1 MPLTE
6 EERKQRKRESD
17 KKYREKNKELRKQK
31 YREYYQKN
39 KEKIKQYYQKYKQKP
54 EFKEKRRKYEMDYR
68 NKDIGIKC
76 RSKATWVRRGVKFT
90 DEEFESIWE
99 QYTTQTHCEFCY
111 KEFSEGS
118 QNIKCLDH
126 DHKTGEFRF
135 ILCGYCNLQRK
146 SD

>member
-17 KKYREKNKELRKQK
+17 KKYREKNKEKVKKWHKK
-31 YREYYQKN
+31 YNNTDK
-39 KEKIKQYYQKYKQKP
+39 
-54 EFKEKRRKYEMDYR
+54 
-68 NKDIGIKC
+68 GIK
-76 RSKATWVRRGVKFT
+76 SIFKKIWKLRGVIWK
-90 DEEFESIWE
+90 DENEFESIWE
-99 QYTTQTHCEFCY
+99 QYTTQTHCEFCN

-126 DHKTGEFRF
+126 DHNTGKFRF
-135 ILCGYCNLQRK
+135 ILCWSCNIWRI